1 VAVLAIATA
10 ALADGDAPTDIYII
24 GVDSLTT
31 FTSGTYA
38 GLPNPNY
45 GRLTLLYAHYTP
57 GTEHFPQHWRVE
69 LQWQPRQPRC
79 TEHKQQQPHP

>member
-1 VAVLAIATA
+1 MLSTLKRLWLTGVAALAITTA

-38 GLPNPNY
+38 GLSNPNY
-45 GRLTLLYAHYTP
+45 GRLTLL
-57 GTEHFPQHWRVE
+57 
-69 LQWQPRQPRC
+69 
-79 TEHKQQQPHP
+79 